1 MEFFGPESRARA
13 ERKDDD
19 SGNIVSLIKD
29 AYLVSDRLFGSPRCE
44 LIVYIIY
51 LVSDRLFW

>member
-29 AYLVSDRLFGSPRCE
+29 AYLVSDRLF
-44 LIVYIIY
+44 
-51 LVSDRLFW
+51 W